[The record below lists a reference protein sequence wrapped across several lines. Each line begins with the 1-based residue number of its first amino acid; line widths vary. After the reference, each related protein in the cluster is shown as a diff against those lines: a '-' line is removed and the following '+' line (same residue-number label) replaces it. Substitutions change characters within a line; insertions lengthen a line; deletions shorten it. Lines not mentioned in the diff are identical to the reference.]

1 MALGIDVACFCP
13 LPSALSLRLNMA
25 QVADNTRLYR
35 GQGQVFL
42 GTRISG
48 KPAGLK
54 FIGNVSELVLNPQTE
69 KIEHMESQTGNN
81 SKDKVIERALA
92 VEMTMTIDSVAS
104 ENLARMV
111 FGKVTQTPAST
122 VTAEPHK
129 AYPGKY
135 LIVNEINLTAF
146 TSLSAVGGSDYVE
159 GTDYEVIDLASGT
172 ILILEGGAIA
182 EGDDVEATYEIG
194 ASETVA
200 AFASPNTEYYL
211 RFNGLN
217 TAEDNN
223 PVIIDCFK
231 VRFSPAQDVP
241 VINNDEFAAY
251 QQSGDCLFDAA
262 QPVDGKFGRY
272 FSVRQLPVAS

>member
-1 MALGIDVACFCP
+1 
-13 LPSALSLRLNMA
+13 MA

-42 GTRISG
+42 GTRVSG
-48 KPAGLK
+48 KPAGLT

-104 ENLARMV
+104 DNLARMV
-111 FGKVTQTPAST
+111 FGSVTETPAST
-122 VTAEPHK
+122 ITAEPHT

-135 LIVNEINLTAF
+135 LILNEINATTF
-146 TSLSAVGGSDYVE
+146 TSLTDVGGGTTYVD
-159 GTDYEVIDLASGT
+159 GTDYEVIDLASGM
-172 ILILEGGAIA
+172 ILILDGGAISA
-182 EGDDVEATYEIG
+182 GDEVAANYEVG

-200 AFASPNTEYYL
+200 AFAKPNVEYWL

-231 VRFSPAQDVP
+231 VRFAPAQDVP
-241 VINNDEFAAY
+241 VINNDDFASY

-272 FSVRQLPVAS
+272 FAVRQLPAVA

>member
-1 MALGIDVACFCP
+1 M
-13 LPSALSLRLNMA
+13 S

-42 GTRISG
+42 ATRVSG
-48 KPAGLK
+48 KPAGLT

-111 FGKVTQTPAST
+111 FGKVTETAAST
-122 VTAEPHK
+122 ITAEPHK

-135 LIVNEINLTAF
+135 LILNEINATAF
-146 TSLSAVGGSDYVE
+146 TSLTDVGGTTPYVA
-159 GTDYEVIDLASGT
+159 GTDYEVIDLASGM
-172 ILILEGGAIA
+172 ILILEGGSIT
-182 EGDDVEATYEIG
+182 EGADVEANYEVG

-200 AFASPNTEYYL
+200 AFAKPNVEYWL

-231 VRFSPAQDVP
+231 VRFAPAQDVA
-241 VINNDEFAAY
+241 VINNDDFATY
-251 QQSGDCLFDAA
+251 QQAGDCLFDAA

-272 FSVRQLPVAS
+272 FTVRQLPVAA